1 MAYTPINA
9 VTRKKYSGKNIDTL
23 TLAACSLHGLNDPRW
38 MTFLQAQEL
47 GYKVKKGA
55 KGTQI
60 FFGGVV
66 EDTRPDAK
74 AVILSQFLAP
84 APGEAKPIRRV
95 VKRFTVFHASQI
107 EGIPPYK
114 A

>member
-38 MTFLQAQEL
+38 LTFLQAQEL

-60 FFGGVV
+60 IFGGVV
-66 EDTRPDAK
+66 EDTRKDAK
-74 AVILSQFLAP
+74 ITILSQLLAT
-84 APGEAKPIRRV
+84 ATSQKPMRRV
-95 VKRFTVFHASQI
+95 LKRYTVFHASQI

>member
-1 MAYTPINA
+1 MAYKPINA
-9 VTRKKYSGKNIDTL
+9 VTRKPYSGGNVNTL

-38 MTFLQAQEL
+38 MTFLQAKEL
-47 GYKVKKGA
+47 GYKVKKNA

-60 FFGGVV
+60 IFGGIV
-66 EDTRPDAK
+66 EDTRSDAK
-74 AVILSQFLAP
+74 ATILSSILASVI
-84 APGEAKPIRRV
+84 EEKPQRRV
-95 VKRFTVFHASQI
+95 IKRFTVFHASQI